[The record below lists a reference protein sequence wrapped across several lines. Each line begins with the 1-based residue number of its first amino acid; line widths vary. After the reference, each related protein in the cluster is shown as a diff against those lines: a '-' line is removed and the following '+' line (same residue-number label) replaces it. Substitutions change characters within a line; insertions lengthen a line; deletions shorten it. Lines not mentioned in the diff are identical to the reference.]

1 MLKTGEVMRLFS
13 GLFMLIASSGLA
25 EDETFIC
32 QANGFGTQPQITVN
46 HDTTN
51 DLLQFDSGFSFAGQN
66 NPKTPI
72 AARGAESLWFKA
84 KSEGDA
90 IKTTYNVYLYD
101 SWILIETIELPV
113 LEEPCTPMTCEEQQ
127 TIYRLKPCTLVD

>member
-1 MLKTGEVMRLFS
+1 MRLFL
-13 GLFMLIASSGLA
+13 GLFILIASSTMA
-25 EDETFIC
+25 EDDIFIC
-32 QANGFGTQPQITVN
+32 QANGLGTQPQITV
-46 HDTTN
+46 HHHTTN

-72 AARGAESLWFKA
+72 AERGAESLWFKA
-84 KSEGDA
+84 KNKGDA

-101 SWILIETIELPV
+101 NWILIETIELPV

-127 TIYRLKPCTLVD
+127 TIYRLKPCTLAD

>member
-1 MLKTGEVMRLFS
+1 MRLFL
-13 GLFMLIASSGLA
+13 GLFILIASSAMA

-32 QANGFGTQPQITVN
+32 QANGFGTQPKITVH

-72 AARGAESLWFKA
+72 AERGAESLWFKA
-84 KSEGDA
+84 KIKGDA

-101 SWILIETIELPV
+101 NWILIETIELPV
-113 LEEPCTPMTCEEQQ
+113 LEDPCTPMTCEEQQ
-127 TIYRLKPCTLVD
+127 TIYQLKPCTLVD

>member
-1 MLKTGEVMRLFS
+1 VKTGENMRLFS
-13 GLFMLIASSGLA
+13 GLFTLIASSVMAG
-25 EDETFIC
+25 DEIFIC
-32 QANGFGTQPQITVN
+32 QANGFGTLPQITVQ

-51 DLLQFDSGFSFAGQN
+51 DLLQFDSGYSFAGQT

-72 AARGAESLWFKA
+72 AERGAESLWFKA
-84 KSEGDA
+84 KIKGDA

-101 SWILIETIELPV
+101 KWILIETIELPV

-127 TIYRLKPCTLVD
+127 TIYRLEPCTLKD

>member
-1 MLKTGEVMRLFS
+1 MRLFS
-13 GLFMLIASSGLA
+13 GLLMLIGSSGLA

-32 QANGFGTQPQITVN
+32 QANGFGIQPQITVH

-72 AARGAESLWFKA
+72 AERGAESLWFKA
-84 KSEGDA
+84 KIKGDVM
-90 IKTTYNVYLYD
+90 KTTYNVYLYD
-101 SWILIETIELPV
+101 NWILVETIELPV

-127 TIYRLKPCTLVD
+127 TIYRLKPCTLAD

>member
-1 MLKTGEVMRLFS
+1 MRLFS
-13 GLFMLIASSGLA
+13 GLLMLIASSGLA

-32 QANGFGTQPQITVN
+32 QANGFGIQPQITVH

-72 AARGAESLWFKA
+72 AKRGAESLWFKA
-84 KSEGDA
+84 KNKSDA

-101 SWILIETIELPV
+101 TWILIETIELPV

-127 TIYRLKPCTLVD
+127 TIYRLKPCTLAD

>member
-1 MLKTGEVMRLFS
+1 MRLFS
-13 GLFMLIASSGLA
+13 GLFILIASSTMA
-25 EDETFIC
+25 EDEIFIC
-32 QANGFGTQPQITVN
+32 QANGFGTQPQITV
-46 HDTTN
+46 HHHTTN

-72 AARGAESLWFKA
+72 AERGAESLWFKA
-84 KSEGDA
+84 KNKGDA

-101 SWILIETIELPV
+101 NWILIETIELPV

-127 TIYRLKPCTLVD
+127 TIYRLKPCTLAD

>member
-1 MLKTGEVMRLFS
+1 MRLFS
-13 GLFMLIASSGLA
+13 GLLILIASSGLA

-32 QANGFGTQPQITVN
+32 QANGFGIQPQITVH

-51 DLLQFDSGFSFAGQN
+51 DLLQYDSGFSFAGQN

-72 AARGAESLWFKA
+72 AERGAESLWFKA
-84 KSEGDA
+84 KIKGDVMN
-90 IKTTYNVYLYD
+90 TTYNVYPYNT
-101 SWILIETIELPV
+101 WILVETIELPV

-127 TIYRLKPCTLVD
+127 TIYRLTPCTLAD

>member
-1 MLKTGEVMRLFS
+1 MRLFS
-13 GLFMLIASSGLA
+13 GLFILIASSTMA
-25 EDETFIC
+25 EDEIFIC
-32 QANGFGTQPQITVN
+32 QANGFGTQPQITV
-46 HDTTN
+46 HHHTTN

-72 AARGAESLWFKA
+72 AERGAESLRFKA
-84 KSEGDA
+84 KNKSDA

-101 SWILIETIELPV
+101 NWILIETIELPV

-127 TIYRLKPCTLVD
+127 TIYRLKPCTLAD

>member
-1 MLKTGEVMRLFS
+1 MRLFS
-13 GLFMLIASSGLA
+13 GLLMLIASSGLA

-32 QANGFGTQPQITVN
+32 QANGFGIQPQITVH

-72 AARGAESLWFKA
+72 AERGAESLWFKA
-84 KSEGDA
+84 KIKGDVM
-90 IKTTYNVYLYD
+90 KTTYNVYLYD
-101 SWILIETIELPV
+101 HWILVETIELPV

-127 TIYRLKPCTLVD
+127 TIYRLKPCTLAD

>member
-1 MLKTGEVMRLFS
+1 MRLFS
-13 GLFMLIASSGLA
+13 GLLMLIASSGLA

-32 QANGFGTQPQITVN
+32 QANGFGIQPQITVH

-72 AARGAESLWFKA
+72 AERGAESLWFKA
-84 KSEGDA
+84 KIKGDVMK
-90 IKTTYNVYLYD
+90 ITYNVYLYD
-101 SWILIETIELPV
+101 NWILVETIELPV

-127 TIYRLKPCTLVD
+127 TIYRLKPCTLAD

>member
-1 MLKTGEVMRLFS
+1 VKTGENMRLFS
-13 GLFMLIASSGLA
+13 GLFTLIASSAMAG
-25 EDETFIC
+25 DEIFIC
-32 QANGFGTQPQITVN
+32 QANGFGTLPQITVK

-51 DLLQFDSGFSFAGQN
+51 DLLQFDSGYSFAGQT

-72 AARGAESLWFKA
+72 AERGAESLWFKA
-84 KSEGDA
+84 KIKGDA

-101 SWILIETIELPV
+101 NWILIETIELPV

-127 TIYRLKPCTLVD
+127 TIYRLEPCTLTD

>member
-1 MLKTGEVMRLFS
+1 MRLFS
-13 GLFMLIASSGLA
+13 GLFTLIASSAMAG
-25 EDETFIC
+25 DEIFIC
-32 QANGFGTQPQITVN
+32 QANGFGTLPQITVQ

-51 DLLQFDSGFSFAGQN
+51 DLLQFDSGYSFAGQT

-72 AARGAESLWFKA
+72 AERGAESLWFKA
-84 KSEGDA
+84 KIKGDA

-101 SWILIETIELPV
+101 ILIETIELPV

-127 TIYRLKPCTLVD
+127 TIYRLEPCTLTD

>member
-1 MLKTGEVMRLFS
+1 MRLFS
-13 GLFMLIASSGLA
+13 GLFILIASSTMA
-25 EDETFIC
+25 EDEIFIC
-32 QANGFGTQPQITVN
+32 QANGFGTQPQITV
-46 HDTTN
+46 HHHTTN

-72 AARGAESLWFKA
+72 AERGAESLWFKA
-84 KSEGDA
+84 KNKSDA

-101 SWILIETIELPV
+101 NWILIETIELPV

-127 TIYRLKPCTLVD
+127 TIYRLEPCTLTD

>member
-1 MLKTGEVMRLFS
+1 MRLFS
-13 GLFMLIASSGLA
+13 GLFTLIASSAMAG
-25 EDETFIC
+25 DEIFIC
-32 QANGFGTQPQITVN
+32 QTNGFGTLPQITVQ

-51 DLLQFDSGFSFAGQN
+51 DLLQFDSGYSFAGQT

-72 AARGAESLWFKA
+72 AERVAESLWFKA
-84 KSEGDA
+84 KIKGDA

-101 SWILIETIELPV
+101 NWILIETIELPV

-127 TIYRLKPCTLVD
+127 TIYRLEPCTLTD

>member
-1 MLKTGEVMRLFS
+1 MRLFS
-13 GLFMLIASSGLA
+13 GLLILIASSGLA

-32 QANGFGTQPQITVN
+32 QANGFGIQPQITVH

-72 AARGAESLWFKA
+72 AERGAESLWFKA
-84 KSEGDA
+84 KIKGDVM
-90 IKTTYNVYLYD
+90 KTTYNVYLD
-101 SWILIETIELPV
+101 DNWILVETIELPV

-127 TIYRLKPCTLVD
+127 TIYRLKPCTLAD

>member
-1 MLKTGEVMRLFS
+1 MRLFS
-13 GLFMLIASSGLA
+13 GLFILIASSTMA
-25 EDETFIC
+25 EDEIFIC
-32 QANGFGTQPQITVN
+32 QANGFGTQPQITV
-46 HDTTN
+46 HHHTTN

-72 AARGAESLWFKA
+72 AERGAESLWFKA
-84 KSEGDA
+84 KNKSDA

-101 SWILIETIELPV
+101 NWILKETIELPV

-127 TIYRLKPCTLVD
+127 TSYRLNKPCTLAD

>member
-1 MLKTGEVMRLFS
+1 MRLFS
-13 GLFMLIASSGLA
+13 GLLILIASSGLA
-25 EDETFIC
+25 EGETFIC
-32 QANGFGTQPQITVN
+32 QANGFGIQPQITVH

-72 AARGAESLWFKA
+72 AERGAESLWFKA
-84 KSEGDA
+84 KIKGDVM
-90 IKTTYNVYLYD
+90 KTTYNVYLYD
-101 SWILIETIELPV
+101 NWILVETIELPV

-127 TIYRLKPCTLVD
+127 TIYRLNPCTLAD

>member
-1 MLKTGEVMRLFS
+1 MRLFS
-13 GLFMLIASSGLA
+13 GLFILIASSTMA
-25 EDETFIC
+25 EDEIFIC
-32 QANGFGTQPQITVN
+32 QANGFGTQPQITV
-46 HDTTN
+46 HHHTTN

-72 AARGAESLWFKA
+72 AERGAESLWFKA
-84 KSEGDA
+84 KNKSDA

-101 SWILIETIELPV
+101 NSILIETIELPV

-127 TIYRLKPCTLVD
+127 TIYRLKPCTLAD

>member
-1 MLKTGEVMRLFS
+1 MRLFS
-13 GLFMLIASSGLA
+13 GLLMLIASSGLA

-32 QANGFGTQPQITVN
+32 QANGFGIQPQITVH

-72 AARGAESLWFKA
+72 AERGAESLWFKA
-84 KSEGDA
+84 KIKGDVM
-90 IKTTYNVYLYD
+90 KTTYYVYLYD
-101 SWILIETIELPV
+101 NWILVETIELPV

-127 TIYRLKPCTLVD
+127 TIYRLKPCTLAD